1 MMVDWDRKESMTDG
15 RLAKICFPSRDGRF
29 RITARKLLPLDKQLD
44 YLVEDLE
51 TGTRTYCKTMAEAV
65 AAVEEMEEKE

>member
-1 MMVDWDRKESMTDG
+1 MMVDWDRKESETDG

-29 RITARKLLPLDKQLD
+29 RITSRKLLPLGERLS

-51 TGTRTYCKTMAEAV
+51 RGITTHCRTMAEAV
-65 AAVEEMEEKE
+65 AVVEEMEARG

>member
-1 MMVDWDRKESMTDG
+1 MMVDWDRKESTTDG
-15 RLAKICFPSRDGRF
+15 RLAKIFFPSKNGRF

-44 YLVEDLE
+44 YLAEDLE

-65 AAVEEMEEKE
+65 AVVEEMEARG